1 MPPCRSVSIAHG
13 RMIVSDFVPGV
24 IEVGAPIVASQ
35 QDWAAAVALRDATRQ
50 AILERSPSP
59 TLESTWSLW
68 ALSPINGRRPAPAAA
83 HGGRFMINR
92 RAQALHRLRRV
103 GSRIFCGALTVTSKG
118 LFVKPFDN
126 VSAGGNS
133 WAALVCC

>member
-1 MPPCRSVSIAHG
+1 MSIAHG

-103 GSRIFCGALTVTSKG
+103 RSRIFFAVPLPSLLRGCLSSH
-118 LFVKPFDN
+118 FDN